1 MQKFAL
7 QKLFESD
14 YSTCENKPKIYTFW
28 CFEKYFLQRVPKNEI
43 PDEEIKLI
51 FISIKNKSSEVRESI
66 VIKYIKKYQS
76 KMMLIRLF
84 HSIKYYFIEDIDEE
98 IIQPLCT
105 GIFKYAKDF
114 NYINMEVISLYS
126 FSE

>member
-14 YSTCENKPKIYTFW
+14 YSTCENKPKTYTFW

-51 FISIKNKSSEVRESI
+51 FISIKNKSPEVRESI

-114 NYINMEVISLYS
+114 NYINREVISLYS